1 MRFLDRLVPV
11 RAMLLAALLAT
22 AACDGEP
29 TAPDNKNAP
38 YRDASRP
45 VAERVADLL
54 PRMSLDDKLGQ
65 MTQAERGSIN
75 PEDVTRYR
83 IGSVLSGGGSVP
95 RPNDR
100 TGWVAMIDAFQQ
112 AARATPLG
120 IPFIYG
126 ADAVHGH
133 NNVAGAT
140 VFPHNIGLGAT
151 RDPDLMV
158 RIGQVTAQEVAETG
172 VHWTFAPCLCV
183 VRDDR
188 WGRSYESFS
197 EAPDVVASMSTV
209 ITGLQGQK
217 VMATAKHYLGDG
229 GTTGGKDRGNT
240 ELSLEQLRALHL
252 PPFAAAVKQNVAS
265 VMVSFSSWNGTKVH
279 GSEQLITKVLKEEL
293 RFGGF
298 VVSDWNGIDQ
308 IDGANGLSA
317 LDIRTAVNAGI
328 DMAMVPEAWREFL
341 RILKEEVEA
350 GRVPMSRI
358 DDANR
363 RILTKKFEY
372 GLFEQVKTGRN
383 TDTFGSAEH
392 RALAREAVAK
402 SQVLLKN
409 SGVLPLKP
417 GKLFVA
423 GRNAD
428 NTGNQSG
435 GWTLTWQ
442 GRSGVVP
449 GATSILQGIRDVAG
463 PGAGITYAA
472 DGAGFDGSYD
482 AAIAVIGETPYAEYE
497 GDRPSGLPLHPDD
510 LAVLGKLKAAGK
522 PVIVVLVSGRPLD
535 IAAQLPGWDAAIAA
549 WLPGSE
555 GAGVADVLFGDHKPT
570 GKLPVSWPRSMAQ
583 LPINVGDA
591 SYDPLFPYGHG
602 LGY

>member
-1 MRFLDRLVPV
+1 MRGIRL
-11 RAMLLAALLAT
+11 LLVLALLPAV
-22 AACDGEP
+22 ACDGESKP
-29 TAPDNKNAP
+29 EL
-38 YRDASRP
+38 YRDAARP

-54 PRMSLDDKLGQ
+54 SRMSLDDKLGQ
-65 MTQAERGSIN
+65 MTQAERGSIT
-75 PEDVTRYR
+75 PGDLTKYR

-100 TGWVAMIDAFQQ
+100 GGWVTMVDAFQQ

-120 IPFIYG
+120 IPFVYG

-151 RDPDLMV
+151 RDPDLAV
-158 RIGQVTAQEVAETG
+158 RIGQATAQEVAETG

-183 VRDDR
+183 VRDGR
-188 WGRSYESFS
+188 WGRGYESFS
-197 EAPDVVASMSTV
+197 ESPDVVASMSAV
-209 ITGLQGQK
+209 ITGLQGQN

-229 GTTGGKDRGNT
+229 GTTGGKDRGDT
-240 ELSLEQLRALHL
+240 ALTLEQLRALHL
-252 PPFAAAVKQNVAS
+252 PPFAAAVRQNVAS
-265 VMVSFSSWNGTKVH
+265 VMVSFSSWNGGKVH
-279 GSEQLITKVLKEEL
+279 GSEQLITKLLKQEL
-293 RFGGF
+293 KFGGF

-308 IDGANGLSA
+308 IDGIEGLSA
-317 LDIRTAVNAGI
+317 VDVRTAINAGI
-328 DMAMVPEAWREFL
+328 DLAMVPQAWREYL
-341 RILKEEVEA
+341 RLLKEEVEA

-372 GLFEQVKTGRN
+372 GLFEQVKPGRN

-392 RALAREAVAK
+392 RALARQAVAK

-442 GRSGVVP
+442 GRPGAVP

-463 PGAGITYAA
+463 SGATVTYAA
-472 DGAGFDGSYD
+472 DGAGVDSSYD

-497 GDRPSGLPLHPDD
+497 GDRPDGLPLHPDD
-510 LAVLGKLKAAGK
+510 LALLAKLKASGK
-522 PVIVVLVSGRPLD
+522 PVIVVIVSGRPLD

-555 GAGVADVLFGDHKPT
+555 GAGVADVLFGKVKPS
-570 GKLPVSWPRSMAQ
+570 GKLPVTWPADGGQ
-583 LPINVGDA
+583 PANDGDGRPA
-591 SYDPLFPYGHG
+591 LFP
-602 LGY
+602 LGYGLTY

>member
-1 MRFLDRLVPV
+1 MTGIRLLSRFL
-11 RAMLLAALLAT
+11 LALALLPTA
-22 AACDGEP
+22 AACDSESK
-29 TAPDNKNAP
+29 PDTRNAP
-38 YRDASRP
+38 YHDASRP

-54 PRMSLDDKLGQ
+54 PRMSLEDKLGQ
-65 MTQAERGSIN
+65 MTQAERGSVT
-75 PEDVTRYR
+75 PEDLTKYR

-100 TGWVAMIDAFQQ
+100 GGWVAMVDAFQQ

-151 RDPDLMV
+151 RDADLAV
-158 RIGQVTAQEVAETG
+158 RIGQATAQEVADTG

-183 VRDDR
+183 VQDDR

-197 EAPDVVASMSTV
+197 ESPEVVASLSSI

-229 GTTGGKDRGNT
+229 GTTGGKDRGDT
-240 ELSLEQLRALHL
+240 QLTLEQLRALHL
-252 PPFAAAVKQNVAS
+252 PPFAAAVRQNVAS
-265 VMVSFSSWNGTKVH
+265 VMVSFSSWNGGKVH
-279 GSEQLITKVLKEEL
+279 GSEQLITKLLKEEL
-293 RFGGF
+293 RFSGF

-308 IDGANGLSA
+308 IDAAEGLSA
-317 LDIRTAVNAGI
+317 VDVRTAINAGI
-328 DMAMVPEAWREFL
+328 DMAMVPQDWREFL
-341 RILKEEVEA
+341 RLLKEEVEA

-372 GLFEQVKTGRN
+372 GLFDQVKTGR
-383 TDTFGSAEH
+383 DTNSLGSAEH

-442 GRSGVVP
+442 GRPGSVP
-449 GATSILQGIRDVAG
+449 GATSILQGIRDAAG
-463 PGAGITYAA
+463 PGATVTYAA
-472 DGAGFDGSYD
+472 DGAGVDSSYD

-497 GDRPSGLPLHPDD
+497 GDRPEGLPLHPDD
-510 LAVLGKLKAAGK
+510 LAVLARLKASGK
-522 PVIVVLVSGRPLD
+522 PVIAVIVSGRPLD
-535 IAAQLPGWDAAIAA
+535 IAAQLPSWSAAIAA

-555 GAGVADVLFGDHKPT
+555 GAGVADVLFGKFKPA
-570 GKLPVSWPRSMAQ
+570 GKLPVTWPADGGQPANS
-583 LPINVGDA
+583 GDGRPA
-591 SYDPLFPYGHG
+591 LFP
-602 LGY
+602 LGYGLTY

>member
-1 MRFLDRLVPV
+1 MRFLHRLVAV
-11 RAMLLAALLAT
+11 GAVLLAA
-22 AACDGEP
+22 AACDAKP
-29 TAPDNKNAP
+29 APDNKNAP
-38 YRDASRP
+38 YHDASRP

-54 PRMSLDDKLGQ
+54 SRMSLEDKLGQ
-65 MTQAERGSIN
+65 MTQAERKSIT
-75 PEDVTRYR
+75 PEQLTQYR
-83 IGSVLSGGGSVP
+83 LGSVLSGGGSVP
-95 RPNDR
+95 QPNER
-100 TGWVAMIDAFQQ
+100 SGWVTMVDAYQR

-140 VFPHNIGLGAT
+140 IFPHNIGLGAT

-158 RIGQVTAQEVAETG
+158 RIGQATAREVAQTG

-188 WGRSYESFS
+188 WGRGYESFGES
-197 EAPDVVASMSTV
+197 PEVVSSMSAV
-209 ITGLQGQK
+209 ITGLQGQN

-229 GTTGGKDRGNT
+229 GTTGGKDQGNAV
-240 ELSLEQLRALHL
+240 LSLDELRAVHL
-252 PPFAAAVKQNVAS
+252 PPYVAAVRHNVAS
-265 VMVSFSSWNGTKVH
+265 VMISFSSWNGNKVH

-293 RFGGF
+293 KFGGF
-298 VVSDWNGIDQ
+298 VVSDWNGIEQ
-308 IDGANGLSA
+308 IDGVRGLSA
-317 LDIRTAVNAGI
+317 SDVRSAVNAGI
-328 DMAMVPEAWREFL
+328 DMAMVPERWREFL
-341 RILKEEVEA
+341 GLLKDEVEA

-372 GLFEQVKTGRN
+372 GLFDQPRTGSATN
-383 TDTFGSAEH
+383 DGGTFGSAAH
-392 RALAREAVAK
+392 RTLAREAVAK

-409 SGVLPLKP
+409 SGILPLKP

-442 GRSGVVP
+442 GGSGSVP

-463 PGAGITYAA
+463 PGSSVTYAA
-472 DGAGFDGSYD
+472 DGSGIDGSYN

-497 GDRPSGLPLHPDD
+497 GDSPGGLPLHRDD
-510 LAVLGKLKAAGK
+510 LAVLAKLKASGV
-522 PVIVVLVSGRPLD
+522 PLVVLIVSGRPLD
-535 IAAQLPGWDAAIAA
+535 IGAQLPGWSAAIAS

-555 GAGVADVLFGDHKPT
+555 GAGVADILFAKAKPS
-570 GKLPVSWPRSMAQ
+570 GKLPVTWPADGGQ
-583 LPINVGDA
+583 PANDGDGKA
-591 SYDPLFPYGHG
+591 ALFPFGYGLTYLTG
-602 LGY
+602 